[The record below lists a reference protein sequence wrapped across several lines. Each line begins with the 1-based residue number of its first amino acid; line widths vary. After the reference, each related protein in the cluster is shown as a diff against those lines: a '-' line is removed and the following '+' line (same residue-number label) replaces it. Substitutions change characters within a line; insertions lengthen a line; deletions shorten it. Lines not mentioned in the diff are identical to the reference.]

1 MKLPEP
7 IAYKHYARK
16 KPELSVLSWASR
28 PTERQ
33 IATGFVTEALL
44 TEAQCKQAVRDALE
58 AAAKVCDA
66 RHHATTDGAAAAIRR
81 LQEGL

>member
-7 IAYKHYARK
+7 AQLKTDIENRVGIETVQNHMRAYGKQCAR
-16 KPELSVLSWASR
+16 
-28 PTERQ
+28 
-33 IATGFVTEALL
+33 EAL
-44 TEAQCKQAVRDALE
+44 EE
-58 AAAKVCDA
+58 AAKVCDA